1 MLLTKPFIAS
11 IPQTWHNVSALLCQS
26 RARHPPLDIDRVNFP
41 RQSVPCQIKGD
52 WKTDFGLNPTSFT
65 INYLPSLLIGGLASQ
80 GDDPQIFRA
89 RGGGGPKIPQ
99 LLPAFLPS
107 LSLSLLSSLAPTT
120 EKMGP
125 QSPNRTN
132 RPLCSTA
139 RRHTDRS
146 TDRPTHLF
154 QL

>member
-1 MLLTKPFIAS
+1 M
-11 IPQTWHNVSALLCQS
+11 SALLCQS

-107 LSLSLLSSLAPTT
+107 LSLSPFFVGAHDGENGTAESKPDEPSLVQHGT
-120 EKMGP
+120 
-125 QSPNRTN
+125 Q
-132 RPLCSTA
+132 
-139 RRHTDRS
+139 
-146 TDRPTHLF
+146 TH
-154 QL
+154 